1 MIEYTKLVG
10 PYSIFKIREVKVS
23 FDSKVFV
30 SEKESLCCVLVCKLR
45 AGGRDRSFRS
55 LAELGI
61 FILTFSKRMRRR
73 RAEDDDDEP
82 SIQKGGRQGT
92 DSIINS
98 LSPLASSQRRGKK
111 QRREEG
117 EEKSRSD
124 YLDSGY
130 LPIAGEPY
138 FNFGTQCLCWF
149 AIVYAILE
157 ISNDL
162 KVTTLPGY
170 CLFLSS
176 FLPPHHLKIA
186 KQEKTH
192 PQSL

>member
-1 MIEYTKLVG
+1 
-10 PYSIFKIREVKVS
+10 
-23 FDSKVFV
+23 
-30 SEKESLCCVLVCKLR
+30 
-45 AGGRDRSFRS
+45 
-55 LAELGI
+55 
-61 FILTFSKRMRRR
+61 MRRR

-82 SIQKGGRQGT
+82 SRQKGGRQGT

-117 EEKSRSD
+117 EEKSSD

-138 FNFGTQCLCWF
+138 LNFVTQCLCWF

-162 KVTTLPGY
+162 KVTTIPGY

-176 FLPPHHLKIA
+176 FPRHLSQA
-186 KQEKTH
+186 GRHTH
-192 PQSL
+192 NHFNYKEGWVDLA